1 MERNRNDII
10 AVDDNDDDGG
20 SSCRRR
26 SICRLCRSMCSIPL
40 NGKSTLFFVVFVV
53 VVVVEMKSAHT
64 NTISSECVCVCVR
77 ASMPVFLA
85 PMIMCWLILSLLYT
99 VARSTSCVLPFDG
112 GCYVAGCVHSLKS
125 IAKCDNGN
133 TWNAQLL
140 EPHQTARSRCRMLVR

>member
-26 SICRLCRSMCSIPL
+26 SICRLCRSMCSFPL

-64 NTISSECVCVCVR
+64 NTISSECVSVCACVY
-77 ASMPVFLA
+77 ASIP
-85 PMIMCWLILSLLYT
+85 CSYD
-99 VARSTSCVLPFDG
+99 CVLTNIVATHILLLGPQVV
-112 GCYVAGCVHSLKS
+112 CYHLMVDAMWLAVF
-125 IAKCDNGN
+125 I
-133 TWNAQLL
+133 
-140 EPHQTARSRCRMLVR
+140 RSRA